1 MDEHAEDPVGLAGQK
16 VVQYASLASVAA
28 EAIAQV
34 RQQRAAA
41 AAATDARAVA
51 AARAERTAALTAA
64 RAQWQPVLDG
74 RLYGRTS
81 VAEAGLAWAAAQGWR
96 EVDPQAALASDR
108 ALERLRELRPD
119 VMERLDR
126 LTGDGLHPVEAM
138 RRVAPFLDRPP
149 ARPGEHAA
157 RVALSAGPASA
168 SAQTA
173 PQPRPE
179 QHARPVRT
187 VDVDLRSSASRQ
199 HYIDTGQ
206 YLSVGEAVRAGDHE
220 RGQNLDPTA
229 VGDRDQSPGV
239 HRSQP
244 PAPDAEGEP
253 AVTLTVLS
261 DTNRDSH
268 WRNAVELARDGFPEP
283 LTAQVLAAGRV
294 RAKAPDTTAPAAV
307 RSVGLATAAR
317 AASRTR

>member
-1 MDEHAEDPVGLAGQK
+1 MDEHAEDPVGLASQK

-51 AARAERTAALTAA
+51 AARAERTAALTVA
-64 RAQWQPVLDG
+64 RPQWQPMLDG

-119 VMERLDR
+119 VMERFDR
-126 LTGDGLHPVEAM
+126 LTGDGLDPVEAM

-157 RVALSAGPASA
+157 RAALSAGPASA

-173 PQPRPE
+173 PRPRPE
-179 QHARPVRT
+179 QHARPVPT

-206 YLSVGEAVRAGDHE
+206 YLSVGEAVRADDHE
-220 RGQNLDPTA
+220 RGQNPDPTA
-229 VGDRDQSPGV
+229 AVDG
-239 HRSQP
+239 
-244 PAPDAEGEP
+244 ADAVDERMKT
-253 AVTLTVLS
+253 AVTPTMLS

-268 WRNAVELARDGFPEP
+268 WRNAADLARDGFPEP
-283 LTAQVLAAGRV
+283 LTAEVLAAGRV